1 MIVTAPVPGTLTS
14 GREVTVRATDGFPAF
29 GIIQPLL
36 HTILKVSSSFHAHLL
51 CACHVCPPYCIA
63 HRCTCLPFFPSALQ
77 NNVANKLL
85 EMRAPPPLASTGRFS
100 YKTAPSSSEGQAIVS
115 YTAFACAAARATPQL
130 RDMRAAL
137 ARPSPAPSPPPP
149 SSLGSILGTVTSLD
163 ARGAIES
170 SRLELLRLR
179 GHRDEVA
186 KAHAAVGGTV
196 GPSLAPSAAAP
207 EVAAPERAPLGTPHA
222 ALATSL
228 AAVTASFR
236 ALEERYDA
244 LVKRQKAQG
253 RDGQSAEEAVTEATV
268 LARAVESEFALALA
282 RDAQLLEAVRPRTVA
297 VAIDEFREL
306 LADDALRR
314 KFDELMVLARLQQ
327 PLGGAADGGMRGSA
341 RGPMPPRMPA
351 TTGVKP
357 GAPPASALSAFP
369 DNVRGAVASGEPFQL
384 EAPVNGAAAVVCGF
398 RRSPLITDVMCW
410 LYSMTQALAASSRVR
425 RAVAQA
431 GMTAPSFASPASALQ
446 SMVAAATGAFQLT
459 AGQVYLAAR
468 AITSRAFAPVDL
480 ARSQS
485 LGDALSWA
493 LSVGDPT
500 SDAFRALL
508 VVQSSEASEPLNSHD
523 LLCPHAVDEGLGS
536 VPRITSFTDPALVQ
550 LSGAEV
556 ATVACEEAVGQCMQP
571 STFSSRF
578 HPLPGAPKPPAGA
591 ISIAQLANHRLACT
605 SQPRCEPAKAA
616 APKTKPQPTCGKLVT
631 YYLEMRY
638 HAAPP
643 VIAFTTQLEQN
654 LPVHLEQRML
664 LTGVGPEVTHLAASA
679 SVPVVHCYQLVAFSQ
694 LAGASRRVAGHYTTT
709 FADGTA
715 VVLVNDEAVTRTAGQ
730 PLARA
735 MPGCALAV
743 YELCA
748 LPAELGDGQLPATPR
763 LLSHVERLKDINS
776 VIFSNEPADF
786 ARALVPRRTVK
797 LAAIDLTDDTD
808 DEDAGGAAATP
819 ATAAITAGSD
829 GSAGAAAGASAR
841 GGVGDAAGVA
851 AAVAAGEPH
860 APARGVGG
868 RKRVRVPSRRA
879 AAAAAAAASEGGA
892 SSSSAMAS
900 EVAPRS
906 PPRQRLKG
914 PVRRDE
920 GGGGEMDDEGED
932 AVDEEGGGG
941 EGGGRGEEEDEGGGF
956 KRLSK
961 KALAARRRAAAQ
973 LAQQARRAAQQP
985 RAHGEARKKKKRK
998 RGGRT

>member
-1 MIVTAPVPGTLTS
+1 MGRVVTSAVNATYAMGRLAHVTGT
-14 GREVTVRATDGFPAF
+14 
-29 GIIQPLL
+29 
-36 HTILKVSSSFHAHLL
+36 
-51 CACHVCPPYCIA
+51 
-63 HRCTCLPFFPSALQ
+63 
-77 NNVANKLL
+77 
-85 EMRAPPPLASTGRFS
+85 
-100 YKTAPSSSEGQAIVS
+100 
-115 YTAFACAAARATPQL
+115 
-130 RDMRAAL
+130 RAAL

-149 SSLGSILGTVTSLD
+149 SSLGGILGTVTSVD

-170 SRLELLRLR
+170 SRLALLRLR

-196 GPSLAPSAAAP
+196 SPSLAPSAAAP
-207 EVAAPERAPLGTPHA
+207 ELAAPERAPLGTPHA
-222 ALATSL
+222 ALANSL

-253 RDGQSAEEAVTEATV
+253 RDGQSAEEAVAEATV
-268 LARAVESEFALALA
+268 LARDVESELAPALA

-327 PLGGAADGGMRGSA
+327 PLGAAADGGMRGSA

-351 TTGVKP
+351 ATGVKP
-357 GAPPASALSAFP
+357 GVPPASALSAFP
-369 DNVRGAVASGEPFQL
+369 DDVHGAVASGEPFQL
-384 EAPVNGAAAVVCGF
+384 EAPVNGAAAVVRGF
-398 RRSPLITDVMCW
+398 CRSPLITDVMCW

-446 SMVAAATGAFQLT
+446 SMVAAATGAFPLT

-468 AITSRAFAPVDL
+468 AITSRAFAPIDL
-480 ARSQS
+480 ARLQS

-493 LSVGDPT
+493 LSLGDPT

-508 VVQSSEASEPLNSHD
+508 LVQSSEASEPLNSHD
-523 LLCPHAVDEGLGS
+523 LLCPHAVDEVLGS

-550 LSGAEV
+550 LSSAEV

-591 ISIAQLANHRLACT
+591 ISIAQLANHRLACI

-631 YYLEMRY
+631 YYLETRY
-638 HAAPP
+638 HTAPP
-643 VIAFTTQLEQN
+643 VIAFTTQHEN
-654 LPVHLEQRML
+654 LIVHLEPRML
-664 LTGVGPEVTHLAASA
+664 LTGVGPEVTHQAASD
-679 SVPVVHCYQLVAFSQ
+679 SVPVAHCYQLVAFSR
-694 LAGASRRVAGHYTTT
+694 LAGATRRVAGHYTTT

-715 VVLVNDEAVTRTAGQ
+715 VVIVNDDVVTRTAGQ

-763 LLSHVERLKDINS
+763 LLSHVEHLNDIDS
-776 VIFSNEPADF
+776 VLFSNEPEDF
-786 ARALVPRRTVK
+786 ARALAPRRTVK

-808 DEDAGGAAATP
+808 DEVAGGAAATP
-819 ATAAITAGSD
+819 ATAAITAGSE
-829 GSAGAAAGASAR
+829 GSAGAAAGASAG
-841 GGVGDAAGVA
+841 GGVGDAGGVA
-851 AAVAAGEPH
+851 AAVAAGGPH
-860 APARGVGG
+860 APARAPLGV
-868 RKRVRVPSRRA
+868 RKRARAPSRRA
-879 AAAAAAAASEGGA
+879 AAAAAATASEGGA
-892 SSSSAMAS
+892 PSSSALAR
-900 EVAPRS
+900 EAPPV
-906 PPRQRLKG
+906 PPR
-914 PVRRDE
+914 RRRRTQVGHDE
-920 GGGGEMDDEGED
+920 MGGGEVDEGEED

-941 EGGGRGEEEDEGGGF
+941 EEDKDAGF
-956 KRLSK
+956 RRLRRLSK
-961 KALAARRRAAAQ
+961 KERRRRAALQ
-973 LAQQARRAAQQP
+973 RRP
-985 RAHGEARKKKKRK
+985 RGKARKKKRIYIN
-998 RGGRT
+998 